1 MPNGNGFELTL
12 DERLRK
18 AEEAEIELQRLQ
30 PMAEEAPKLRATK
43 AKLEKRQAQE
53 KVKEALMRTV
63 ATSVESAS
71 NRQSEVPQLLDG
83 AGRAVKDLYEALREI
98 DRLRREAIDCLTK
111 VDRIDY
117 EIEFEQRQEQEE
129 ANGRDTRG
137 LAYAIASHHGDVRV
151 KGMLNELDPD
161 FGFVNGCDLTNALV
175 RDTLRF
181 VMNHALSAPNME
193 LEEYERA
200 MGEPMETAKD

>member
-98 DRLRREAIDCLTK
+98 D
-111 VDRIDY
+111 
-117 EIEFEQRQEQEE
+117 
-129 ANGRDTRG
+129 
-137 LAYAIASHHGDVRV
+137 
-151 KGMLNELDPD
+151 
-161 FGFVNGCDLTNALV
+161 
-175 RDTLRF
+175 
-181 VMNHALSAPNME
+181 
-193 LEEYERA
+193 
-200 MGEPMETAKD
+200 